1 MAPSTARSS
10 GGSAS
15 ASSIASGPCCLRP
28 ARTWAAATGRGW
40 RPMTRRARPGGG
52 AGRPRPDGSR
62 EGRREAQPSS
72 GGGWQSADCGGRGRE
87 LAGPESA
94 GRHARRGGAE
104 RPQPEPDWP
113 QQLCLDKGDDDEDGW
128 GAGLERNHVPHI
140 RVIRDPRPLRKRRCK
155 PRRWVGRGTD
165 AGLAVEVP
173 VDPDPLGQAG
183 PQLPRPA
190 QARVR
195 PDVVQSPPPADQP
208 EGATRPDR
216 ADDAWPYSH
225 VTLRS

>member
-52 AGRPRPDGSR
+52 PGRPRPDGSR

-72 GGGWQSADCGGRGRE
+72 GGGWRSADCGGRGRE
-87 LAGPESA
+87 LAGPEAA

-155 PRRWVGRGTD
+155 PRRWVVERTLASPSRCRSIPIRWD
-165 AGLAVEVP
+165 RQAPNYLGLLKRACALTWYRRLLRLISRRE
-173 VDPDPLGQAG
+173 
-183 PQLPRPA
+183 
-190 QARVR
+190 
-195 PDVVQSPPPADQP
+195 PPARIGP
-208 EGATRPDR
+208 TTHGRIHT
-216 ADDAWPYSH
+216 
-225 VTLRS
+225 